1 MYSTLCLECYHG
13 MTLHDT
19 VCARCHNEVRSPFSL
34 VRALTD
40 IHMQTVHRTS
50 NIATTP
56 QTAYAGEI
64 MPELY
69 DIINSITQIEEMEI
83 LRSLGS
89 PCFVMRV
96 SKTGQCFH
104 FPHTLTPDGL
114 AYADDTDSR
123 SREHFSP
130 APGFRTSKTSRQL
143 GKLVGRTR
151 RINDHRLGSR

>member
-1 MYSTLCLECYHG
+1 MTVHDTLC
-13 MTLHDT
+13 
-19 VCARCHNEVRSPFSL
+19 VRCHNEVRSPFSL

-56 QTAYAGEI
+56 PTTYAGKI

-69 DIINSITQIEEMEI
+69 DIINGITQIEEMEI

-104 FPHTLTPDGL
+104 FPYTWTPDAL
-114 AYADDTDSR
+114 AYANDTDSR

-130 APGFRTSKTSRQL
+130 APGFRT
-143 GKLVGRTR
+143 
-151 RINDHRLGSR
+151 

>member
-1 MYSTLCLECYHG
+1 

-19 VCARCHNEVRSPFSL
+19 LCVRCHNEVRSPFSL

-50 NIATTP
+50 NIATMP
-56 QTAYAGEI
+56 QPTYPGEI

-69 DIINSITQIEEMEI
+69 DIINGITQIEEMEI
-83 LRSLGS
+83 LCSLGS

-96 SKTGQCFH
+96 SKSGQCFH
-104 FPHTLTPDGL
+104 FPYTWTPDAL
-114 AYADDTDSR
+114 AYANDTDYR

-143 GKLVGRTR
+143 GKLVCRTK